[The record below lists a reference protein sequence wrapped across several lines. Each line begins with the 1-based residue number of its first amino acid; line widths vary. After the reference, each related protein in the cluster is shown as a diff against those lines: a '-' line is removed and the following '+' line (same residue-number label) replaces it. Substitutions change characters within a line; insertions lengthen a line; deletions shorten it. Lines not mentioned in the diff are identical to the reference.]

1 MPPKN
6 QLKRRDFIRQSA
18 ATSLFIATGISPATA
33 AVSTVEVAPSSATL
47 GPAPTEAATAAHA
60 MLTRLCDDFGG
71 RLSGSAA
78 NAAAVRWFAA
88 ELQALG
94 IEPELQHFSMP
105 GWEHNLDEATL
116 SLPFERSLRVTAMC
130 YTQPT
135 GPLLAPLWDLK
146 QGRTSDY
153 PAHDIHGFIGLIA
166 PGSPLPMREHQQNAR
181 ARGLVG
187 LLLINREAGGQLL
200 IRTGSHIGE
209 PLAVPALSITQEEGL
224 WLQRLLARNEE
235 VRVSFTTRSRC
246 LPVETANIRIV
257 FPGKSPSRL
266 IVGAHFDGWDL
277 GQAAVDNGL
286 GTAQL
291 FALAHALRR
300 RNLHHTVELIWFNGE
315 EQGLWG
321 SRHAAACLADTPV
334 IAMLNFDMVG
344 VPQTANALGETDL
357 MPVLEAWNES
367 RGALRLPQG
376 VQNTN
381 WLGSDHNSY
390 QLAGYRTLG
399 LGGAIPRESVRYY
412 HDLADT
418 IDKVSPELLAAS
430 YSIIADFVLS
440 LADNPLLRPFRRSE
454 TATAAHLVATGLDRR
469 LQAVGLWPFPST
481 SPVSAT

>member
-1 MPPKN
+1 MTTKT

-18 ATSLFIATGISPATA
+18 ATSLLVATGLGSTASAHASVPIASTA
-33 AVSTVEVAPSSATL
+33 AGAAAPA
-47 GPAPTEAATAAHA
+47 EAATAAHA

-78 NAAAVRWFAA
+78 NAAALRWFAA

-94 IEPELQHFSMP
+94 LEPELQPFTMP

-116 SLPFERSLRVTAMC
+116 LLPFERTLRVTAMC
-130 YTQPT
+130 YTQPA
-135 GPLLAPLWDLK
+135 GPFVAPLCDLK
-146 QGRTSDY
+146 QGRASDY
-153 PAHDIHGFIGLIA
+153 PDRDLQGCIGLIA

-181 ARGLVG
+181 DRGLVG

-200 IRTGSHIGE
+200 IRTGSHVGE

-224 WLQRLLARNEE
+224 WLQRLLGREAE
-235 VRVSFTTRSRC
+235 VRVKIVTRSRC
-246 LPVETANIRIV
+246 LPVETANVRIV
-257 FPGKSPSRL
+257 FPGKSPGRL

-291 FALAHALRR
+291 FALAHALRGR
-300 RNLHHTVELIWFNGE
+300 SLRHTVELIWFNGE

-321 SRHAAACLADTPV
+321 SRHAAGRLADTPV

-344 VPQTANALGETDL
+344 VPQAANALGETDL
-357 MPVLEAWNES
+357 VPVLEAWNEA
-367 RGALRLPQG
+367 RGTHRLPQG

-390 QLAGYRTLG
+390 QLAGYRTVG
-399 LGGAIPRESVRYY
+399 LGGAIPRDSVRYY

-418 IDKVSPELLAAS
+418 IDKVPPELLAAS
-430 YSIIADFVLS
+430 YAVIADFVCS
-440 LADNPLLRPFRRSE
+440 LADNPLLQPFRRSAS
-454 TATAAHLVATGLDRR
+454 ATAAHLAATGLDRR
-469 LQAVGLWPFPST
+469 LQALGLWQF
-481 SPVSAT
+481 SA